1 VEEPPTRDIAA
12 SIGSGDAR
20 QHPVVVTRMRVGASG
35 RVGSIGHQEG
45 AQTLLWGE
53 EPGMSTTPHEESGDG
68 VAAHGYV
75 RFTRGGEAALDALAS
90 RLAAEAGDSPEGLA
104 QVLDRILRADIADL
118 AGELARTTTDQNRR
132 RTELATAQTPDQA
145 ARRRLGRHRDAP
157 TGSTPPASRSL
168 DP

>member
-1 VEEPPTRDIAA
+1 
-12 SIGSGDAR
+12 
-20 QHPVVVTRMRVGASG
+20 MRTA
-35 RVGSIGHQEG
+35 
-45 AQTLLWGE
+45 
-53 EPGMSTTPHEESGDG
+53 PHEESGDG

-90 RLAAEAGDSPEGLA
+90 RLAAEACDSPEGIA

-118 AGELARTTTDQNRR
+118 AGELARTATDENRR
-132 RTELATAQTPDQA
+132 RTEPATVRTPDQA